1 MDESV
6 IVSNRTLRRV
16 SLAVLLIDDL
26 TGRAIT
32 GSNARAWIENEK
44 PPIKKG
50 DGWFVFTDLL
60 PQSYTVNAEGGH
72 YMKQS
77 VKCGFDGGK
86 PQTLRVCLKPSKT
99 YPVPYGFLRVEGKAE
114 PAAEVTVYLLSRQSS
129 FKLLSDAAQGSD
141 ALNVFHGSGTDL
153 EGGSFRIISQS
164 GSEESVFIR
173 DKQADNTYR
182 LLLPLKNDYPRI
194 GTVLVSATVAAA
206 DNNGRFFAVLNGA
219 AKDAKIV
226 CEAKGGKTVRKEYD
240 SSDSDCICPDLTEE

>member
-1 MDESV
+1 MIDSV
-6 IVSNRTLRRV
+6 IVSSRTLRRV

-60 PQSYTVNAEGGH
+60 LRQYTVNAEGGH

-77 VKCGFDGGK
+77 VSCGLDGGK
-86 PQTLRVCLKPSKT
+86 VQTLRICLKPSKT

-114 PAAEVTVYLLSRQSS
+114 PSAEVTVYMLSRQSS
-129 FKLLSDAAQGSD
+129 FKLLSDAEKGGDS
-141 ALNVFHGSGTDL
+141 LNIFHGSGADL
-153 EGGSFRIISQS
+153 EGGTFRVIAQ
-164 GSEESVFIR
+164 GGAEETVFLR
-173 DKQADNTYR
+173 EKLSDNTYG
-182 LLLPLKNDYPRI
+182 LLSPLQNDYPRI
-194 GTVLVSATVAAA
+194 GTVLVSATVAEA
-206 DNNGRFFAVLNGA
+206 DKNGRFFAALNGA

-226 CEAKGGKTVRKEYD
+226 CEAKGEKTVRKEYELED
-240 SSDSDCICPDLTEE
+240 SDSVCPDLT